1 MKILILGPSGT
12 GKTTVC
18 REIASKLNIEALH
31 LDSVYWKPDWER
43 ISKDDFHHYL
53 TSFVSKNKSWVID
66 GNYTNNKHF
75 KLRLAL
81 ADVIIYLD
89 YGKNESLKG
98 IHKRANHFKHQVR
111 PDMAAGCFEGIDHV
125 FLNYVSN
132 FDKFKGKYLKAVISK
147 YQNNKRVLIFKTRKE
162 LYDWYSS
169 L

>member
-1 MKILILGPSGT
+1 MKILVLGPSGT

-18 REIASKLNIEALH
+18 RDLSKKLNIKALH
-31 LDSVYWKPDWER
+31 LDSVYWKKDWDR
-43 ISKDDFHHYL
+43 IGKDDFHHYIVN
-53 TSFVSKNKSWVID
+53 FVRKYDNWVID

-75 KLRLAL
+75 DLRLDL

-98 IHKRANHFKHQVR
+98 IHKRAEIFKHQVR
-111 PDMAAGCFEGIDHV
+111 PDMAPGCLEGIDHI

-132 FDKFKGKYLKAVISK
+132 FDKFKGKYLKAVISGYK
-147 YQNNKRVLIFKTRKE
+147 NKKKVLIFKTRKE